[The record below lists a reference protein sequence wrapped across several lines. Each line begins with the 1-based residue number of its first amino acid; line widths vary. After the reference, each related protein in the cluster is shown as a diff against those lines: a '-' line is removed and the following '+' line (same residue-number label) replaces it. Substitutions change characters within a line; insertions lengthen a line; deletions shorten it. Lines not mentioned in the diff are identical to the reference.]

1 MSFGGI
7 LKQST
12 AVNVIIGPF
21 VDSTNGD
28 DEETGLT
35 IAQADVRLSKNA
47 GADAQ
52 KNDNTSAAHE
62 GDGFYMCELDA
73 TDTNT
78 VGQLTLWVHVAG
90 ALAVRHDYQIIEEA
104 VYDAL
109 FGASALGYVANAP
122 VNVAQF
128 GGANL
133 TATGGRPEVNVT
145 HEEGV
150 ALGTPGPLPKR
161 GITDFGTAQSASST
175 GVVLRSAA
183 AFANDVLIGS
193 TIYVFGSDQGYWQ
206 DRVITDN
213 ALTGDA
219 VTVDAW
225 TVTPTGTITYI
236 IFAAPPVASNNGLAT
251 AAQLTTVEGKIDT
264 IDTNVDAILVDTGTT
279 LQGELDGI
287 QADTEDI
294 QSRLPAA
301 LVSGRMDSSVGAMAN
316 GTVTAAA
323 IATGAIDADA
333 IADNAIDAGAI
344 AADAITNAKIADGA
358 ISAGKLASDT
368 ITAAKI
374 AADAITD
381 AKVASDVT
389 IASVT
394 GAVGSVTGNVG
405 GNVAGSVGSVASGG
419 ITAASFGANAIN
431 AAKLDPDVTT
441 ELQSGLATASALATV
456 DSLIDSILALLDDA
470 RTEPGQGAPP
480 VNPDLATK
488 IDYLYKAW
496 RNKKDNNGT
505 ETKLYADDGSTVDHK
520 QTTSESG
527 GTVTKGE
534 WATGA

>member
-128 GGANL
+128 GGSNGTFASGIPAVNAVQISGDSTAADNL
-133 TATGGRPEVNVT
+133 ENAYDDAPGAVPWHGIVDQGTTQSITG
-145 HEEGV
+145 
-150 ALGTPGPLPKR
+150 
-161 GITDFGTAQSASST
+161 T
-175 GVVLRSAA
+175 GAVLRSAA
-183 AFANDVLIGS
+183 AFPNDVLIGM
-193 TIYVFGSDQGYWQ
+193 VFSVLFNGSWQ
-206 DRVITDN
+206 HRIITDN
-213 ALTGDA
+213 ALSGD
-219 VTVDAW
+219 TITFDALAE
-225 TVTPTGTITYI
+225 TPTGTLPYKIWG
-236 IFAAPPVASNNGLAT
+236 APPASAPVTT
-251 AAQLTTVEGKIDT
+251 ALT
-264 IDTNVDAILVDTGTT
+264 
-279 LQGELDGI
+279 
-287 QADTEDI
+287 DI

-301 LVSGRMDSSVGAMAN
+301 LVSGRIDASVGAMAA
-316 GTVTAAA
+316 GVVTAAA
-323 IATGAIDADA
+323 VATDAIDADA
-333 IADNAIDAGAI
+333 LADGAITAATFAASAIDATAIASNAITAAKI
-344 AADAITNAKIADGA
+344 AADAITAAKIADGA
-358 ISAGKLASDT
+358 IDAATFAAGAINAAAIAS
-368 ITAAKI
+368 
-374 AADAITD
+374 DAITD

-394 GAVGSVTGNVG
+394 GA
-405 GNVAGSVGSVASGG
+405 VGSVASGG

-441 ELQSGLATASALATV
+441 ELQIGLATASALATV
-456 DSLIDSILALLDDA
+456 AGFLDTEIAAILALLDDP